1 MIKKEIDLKMGL
13 TLIIAEKPS
22 QAKAYADAFQ
32 HVKREDGYFQV
43 EDSRFFNGTA
53 MITWGFGHL
62 VELVQ
67 PERYNEAWKVWD
79 LQTLPMIPG
88 KFEFQVAADKRKQFN
103 IVKKLLKEADE
114 IIVATDC
121 DREGENIARSIIQM
135 AGASHKPTKRL
146 WINSLEVDEIQ
157 KGFQALKEGEH
168 YLSLYKEAQT
178 RQFSDWLVGM
188 NASRLYTLLLQQ
200 KGMLGAFSVGR
211 VQTPTLYLIYQRQ
224 QEIKKFKPEPFYEWM
239 GHTSVKNGLFEAKYK
254 ERFATKEKAREVLA
268 KYHVMEGKN
277 QGTIQKVEKTLK
289 KTKSPKLHS
298 LSTLQTV
305 ANKRWKYSPSEVL
318 KIAQS
323 LYEKKLLTYPRTD
336 THYITDNEFAYLK
349 QNVSNYQTCMGIKLE
364 IAYPD
369 AQKRFVDGSKV
380 QEHYALVPTKQVAK
394 LETLSE
400 QERNIYEEVMRTTL
414 AMFAP
419 DYEYEETKVE
429 VHVNGLIFEKTGK
442 VEKKKGWKSLFQ
454 QEKENKNEQEALLP
468 SMEEGER
475 CTVDVMMKESMTQ
488 APKPYTEG
496 ALIQVMK
503 RAGKEVEDEEAKDI
517 LKETEG
523 IGTEATRAAIIET
536 LKYQKYIEV
545 KKNIVHVTEKGKILC
560 QAVEGTLLASPEMTA
575 KWESY
580 LKKIGQGNGSQHDFL
595 QKIKAFLQILIDHAP
610 KRMNSLQGQV
620 DKLTEE
626 SSVGSCPVCQKG
638 KVIDKGKF
646 YGCSR
651 YKEGCTF
658 TLPKTFCGKTLSK
671 THIKALLEG
680 KRTSLIKGFKSKKG
694 KKFEAYLKV
703 DSSTGKIMFDFP
715 KK

>member
-1 MIKKEIDLKMGL
+1 MSERIVIL
-13 TLIIAEKPS
+13 AEKPS

-32 HVKREDGYFQV
+32 HVKRENGYFQI

-103 IVKKLLKEADE
+103 IVKKLLKEGDK

-135 AGASHKPTKRL
+135 AGTNHKPTKRL
-146 WINSLEVDEIQ
+146 WINSLEVDEIK
-157 KGFQALKEGEH
+157 KGFQALKEGEN

-200 KGMLGAFSVGR
+200 KGVRGAFSVGR

-224 QEIKKFKPEPFYEWM
+224 QEIEGFKAEPFYEWN
-239 GHTSVKNGLFEAKYK
+239 GYTSVKNGSFEAKYK

-268 KYHVMEGKN
+268 KHNVMEGQN
-277 QGTIQKVEKTLK
+277 QGTIQKVKKTLK

-305 ANKRWKYSPSEVL
+305 ANKRWKYSPSNVL

-336 THYITDNEFAYLK
+336 THFITENEFAYLK
-349 QNVSNYQTCMGIKLE
+349 QNVSNYQTCIGVQLE

-369 AQKRFVDGSKV
+369 AQKHFVDGSKV

-394 LETLSE
+394 LETLNE
-400 QERNIYEEVMRTTL
+400 QERNIYEEVIRTTL

-442 VEKKKGWKSLFQ
+442 VEKKKGWKALFQ

-475 CTVDVMMKESMTQ
+475 CNVDVIMKEGMTQ

-503 RAGKEVEDEEAKDI
+503 RAGKEVKDEEAKDI

-580 LKKIGQGNGSQHDFL
+580 LKKIGQGNGSQDSFLLKIKDFL
-595 QKIKAFLQILIDHAP
+595 QSLIDNAP
-610 KRMNSLQGQV
+610 KQMDSLQGQV
-620 DKLTEE
+620 EKLTEE

-651 YKEGCTF
+651 YREGCTF

-671 THIKALLEG
+671 THIKALTEG
-680 KRTSLIKGFKSKKG
+680 KRTPLIKGFKSKKG
-694 KKFEAYLKV
+694 KAFDAYLSF
-703 DSSTGKIMFDFP
+703 DLNTGKMKMEFP
-715 KK
+715 N